1 MPLYEHIYLARQD
14 ITTQQV
20 EALTQTL
27 KTIISDGG
35 GTVSKV
41 EYWGVKQLQHR
52 IKKNRKAHF
61 TLINIESTAETL
73 NEMER
78 QIGINEDIIRHLTI
92 KVEKHVE
99 SPSIMMIGKTNY
111 SERKPPTSIQS
122 APVEAI
128 NVAKDLIDEKKDIV
142 SKETKTDEQ
151 KK

>member
-35 GTVSKV
+35 GTIGKV

-61 TLINIESTAETL
+61 TLINIDADAKTL

-92 KVEKHVE
+92 KVDKHE
-99 SPSIMMIGKTNY
+99 DSPSMMMSGKTIYN
-111 SERKPPTSIQS
+111 ERKPPL
-122 APVEAI
+122 AAE
-128 NVAKDLIDEKKDIV
+128 VA
-142 SKETKTDEQ
+142 KETKDLKDEKLDLPTEKTITDEE

>member
-20 EALTQTL
+20 DALTQNL

-35 GTVSKV
+35 GTIGKV

-61 TLINIESTAETL
+61 TLININANAETL
-73 NEMER
+73 AEMER

-92 KVEKHVE
+92 KVDKHE
-99 SPSIMMIGKTNY
+99 DSPSMMMAGKTSYN
-111 SERKPPTSIQS
+111 ERKPPLL
-122 APVEAI
+122 VE
-128 NVAKDLIDEKKDIV
+128 VE
-142 SKETKTDEQ
+142 KETKDLKVEKLDAVSEKIVIEEE

>member
-20 EALTQTL
+20 EALTQNL

-35 GTVSKV
+35 GTVGKV

-61 TLINIESTAETL
+61 TLINIDANAETL
-73 NEMER
+73 AEMER
-78 QIGINEDIIRHLTI
+78 QSGINEDIIRHLTI
-92 KVEKHVE
+92 KVDKHE
-99 SPSIMMIGKTNY
+99 DSPSMMMVGKTLYN
-111 SERKPPTSIQS
+111 ERKPLF
-122 APVEAI
+122 VEE
-128 NVAKDLIDEKKDIV
+128 VE
-142 SKETKTDEQ
+142 KETKDLKVEKLDSVSEKITTKEE